1 MLEEVFCQQER
12 QQLKE
17 RQRAIEEAEQS
28 RRKAVTVT
36 FDLLGRQV
44 ERTLDIFV
52 RRLPRNIRKV
62 QAHVLI

>member
-1 MLEEVFCQQER
+1 MQER

-28 RRKAVTVT
+28 RRRAVTVT

-44 ERTLDIFV
+44 GLPEIFKTWV
-52 RRLPRNIRKV
+52 EWNFGLRPRNPNLSV
-62 QAHVLI
+62 MLFEG

>member
-1 MLEEVFCQQER
+1 MQER

-28 RRKAVTVT
+28 RRRAVTVT

-44 ERTLDIFV
+44 GLPEIFKTCLEWNLGLMPGNSNLSV
-52 RRLPRNIRKV
+52 MLFRG
-62 QAHVLI
+62 